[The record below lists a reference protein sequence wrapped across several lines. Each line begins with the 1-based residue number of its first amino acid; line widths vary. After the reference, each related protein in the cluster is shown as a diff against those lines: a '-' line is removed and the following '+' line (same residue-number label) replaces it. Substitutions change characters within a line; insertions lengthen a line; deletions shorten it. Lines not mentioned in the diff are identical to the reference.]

1 MSRATSSSFASS
13 RTEYALAE
21 VRPDTSVRRAR
32 QSSPARD
39 FSVLKID
46 FGANVAPRIIIAID
60 VALEERG
67 SIAGDLA
74 VGPETRLFQPLP
86 VVNPIGNVTAFRLVL
101 QNLARR
107 TPSQVDRIG
116 SHSHLDLP
124 FVDELLL
131 LVWQSVVRGG
141 SFLLTRLDRR
151 RGTTDQN
158 QPAQQHQP
166 SKFHN
171 VETLFRI
178 RPSKLDNPFEVKWRC
193 L

>member
-67 SIAGDLA
+67 SIAGDFA
-74 VGPETRLFQPLP
+74 IGPETRLFQPLP
-86 VVNPIGNVTAFRLVL
+86 VINPSGNVTAFRLVL
-101 QNLARR
+101 QNLGRR
-107 TPSQVDRIG
+107 TPSQVDRFGI
-116 SHSHLDLP
+116 HSHLDLP
-124 FVDELLL
+124 FVDESFL
-131 LVWQSVVRGG
+131 LVWQSIVLRW
-141 SFLLTRLDRR
+141 SFFLTRLYRR
-151 RGTTDQN
+151 RRTTQKN
-158 QPAQQHQP
+158 QPAQQDQP

-171 VETLFRI
+171 VQTLFRI